1 LLVPRMLYLDCFSG
15 ASGDMILGALLDLG
29 LPLDA
34 LKGALGSL
42 AIEYGNV
49 AADRVLRAGVSAT
62 KFRLVE
68 HAASDP
74 AQSDQHQHHHL
85 KHIVAA
91 IRRSALSKE
100 GQDRAVHLFER
111 LADAEAAIHHTPIE
125 RVHLHEVGALDSI
138 IDIVGA
144 VYGFEWFRIDDVMSS
159 PLNVGGGTVRCAHGV
174 FPVPAPATARLLA
187 GVPVYSD
194 GQSEMV
200 TPTGALLVTG
210 YAKQFGPLPAM
221 SIEQIAYGAGER
233 DPKERPN
240 VLRILRGTRAA
251 ATSEGAERG
260 EGAPASDRAGVWGG
274 APRDSEGAERGEG
287 APASD
292 RAGGG
297 RAPRDSEGA
306 ERGEGAPASDRAGGG
321 RAPRDSEGAER
332 GQGAPAS
339 DRAGMGDG
347 APRDSERAE
356 RGEGAPASD
365 RAGVGG
371 RAPRDSEGAERGEGA
386 PASDRAGGGRAPR
399 DSEGAER
406 GEGAPASDRAG
417 VWGRAPRD
425 EDERIVKLESEIDD
439 MNPQLFGPLMDAL
452 HTAGAL
458 DVFYT
463 PVQMKKGRPGTL
475 VTIIAFPERR
485 QALTEILFRE
495 STTIGVRYEEMSRT
509 RLDRSIE
516 SVDTPYGPVRFKIAR
531 RGGEELNAAPEF
543 DDCARLAAER
553 GVSIKTVQAAAI
565 KARLDGSAR

>member
-1 LLVPRMLYLDCFSG
+1 MLYLDCFSG

-260 EGAPASDRAGVWGG
+260 EGAPASDRAGVWG
-274 APRDSEGAERGEG
+274 
-287 APASD
+287 
-292 RAGGG
+292 
-297 RAPRDSEGA
+297 
-306 ERGEGAPASDRAGGG
+306 
-321 RAPRDSEGAER
+321 
-332 GQGAPAS
+332 
-339 DRAGMGDG
+339 
-347 APRDSERAE
+347 
-356 RGEGAPASD
+356 
-365 RAGVGG
+365 
-371 RAPRDSEGAERGEGA
+371 
-386 PASDRAGGGRAPR
+386 
-399 DSEGAER
+399 
-406 GEGAPASDRAG
+406 
-417 VWGRAPRD
+417 RAPRD